1 MSGVSLPVTRP
12 VGRALVVGAAA
23 TRAQPIATLKTLG
36 YQCDEADDPYAAA
49 SEICCKRNGYDA
61 LILALASLYR
71 EELALVATVKRHV
84 PKIEIWL
91 SHTDGRQAA
100 LAEAMR
106 LGADGLLA
114 DDGLHRI
121 ALTPP
126 QPPGTTAPPTH
137 DDDTA
142 ADPANSAAPEIAES
156 SDSDSHAVAPRTTPA
171 WPDDQ
176 ARDEPVLTAEELRAL
191 LLDEPT
197 MPPSGSAQ

>member
-12 VGRALVVGAAA
+12 IGRALVVGAAA
-23 TRAQPIATLKTLG
+23 TRAQPLATLKTLG

-49 SEICCKRNGYDA
+49 NEICCKRNGYDA

-71 EELALVATVKRHV
+71 EELALVATVKRHM

-121 ALTPP
+121 ALAP
-126 QPPGTTAPPTH
+126 QQAPGAAAHLSP
-137 DDDTA
+137 DDD
-142 ADPANSAAPEIAES
+142 PAVDRAES
-156 SDSDSHAVAPRTTPA
+156 TASAESPDSDTRAAEPRAPA

-176 ARDEPVLTAEELRAL
+176 AMSEPVLTAEELRAL